1 MCISRNYFKFIFAV
15 AISGL
20 LATST
25 ASATFLLEFC
35 LRWSRILKHARPSS
49 LLLNKSA

>member
-49 LLLNKSA
+49 LLLNRSA